1 MSLQGNSVIVIGGG
15 AAGFFGAI
23 ACGEA
28 LAGRGEVQIL
38 EKGSQVLTKVKIS
51 GGGRCNVTHAC
62 FEPRPLAMHYPR
74 GERALIGPFH
84 QWQPEDT
91 VAWFAER
98 GVPLKTES
106 DGRMFPVT
114 NTSET
119 IIHCLQDAAREA
131 GVRVSTNTEVIRIDV
146 QPDGRFKV
154 HTKRHGELMADAI
167 LVATGGTR
175 SAAARVPAESLGHSL
190 EPATPSLFTFHIE
203 DPRLKD
209 LQGLAVTSAAVR
221 ESVSGHSA
229 SGPVLITHWGL
240 SGPAILKLSALGARE
255 FAERD
260 YRFTIEVN
268 WLPQMKE
275 DTVREMLRTQRDRTG
290 KRAVRK
296 ASPFDAIPRRLWARL
311 VELAGVEEAT
321 IWSHLSRK
329 HANSLVND
337 LVRSSFNVTG
347 KSLNKDEFVTCGGV
361 RLKDV
366 NFKTL
371 ESRHVPGL
379 YFAGEVLDIDGI
391 TGGFNFQSAWT
402 TGYLAG
408 QAIAERL
415 GA

>member
-1 MSLQGNSVIVIGGG
+1 
-15 AAGFFGAI
+15 
-23 ACGEA
+23 
-28 LAGRGEVQIL
+28 
-38 EKGSQVLTKVKIS
+38 
-51 GGGRCNVTHAC
+51 
-62 FEPRPLAMHYPR
+62 
-74 GERALIGPFH
+74 
-84 QWQPEDT
+84 
-91 VAWFAER
+91 
-98 GVPLKTES
+98 
-106 DGRMFPVT
+106 
-114 NTSET
+114 
-119 IIHCLQDAAREA
+119 
-131 GVRVSTNTEVIRIDV
+131 
-146 QPDGRFKV
+146 
-154 HTKRHGELMADAI
+154 
-167 LVATGGTR
+167 
-175 SAAARVPAESLGHSL
+175 
-190 EPATPSLFTFHIE
+190 
-203 DPRLKD
+203 
-209 LQGLAVTSAAVR
+209 
-221 ESVSGHSA
+221 
-229 SGPVLITHWGL
+229 
-240 SGPAILKLSALGARE
+240 
-255 FAERD
+255 
-260 YRFTIEVN
+260 
-268 WLPQMKE
+268 MKE